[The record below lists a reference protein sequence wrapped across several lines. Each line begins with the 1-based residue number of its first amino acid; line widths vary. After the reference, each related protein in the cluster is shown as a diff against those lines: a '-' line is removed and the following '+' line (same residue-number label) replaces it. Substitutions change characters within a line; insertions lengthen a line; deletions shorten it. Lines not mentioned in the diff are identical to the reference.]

1 MKGFSRKVT
10 AGSRGIFVLMVLGV
24 ILFGIVGQLCLPG
37 EGVREEGSCR
47 TLSEGWVR
55 VLPDGSN
62 IPVQVPGRC
71 AADPLESVSIEA
83 MLPEDLGEDKWLCV
97 RGSWQELEL
106 LVDQVVRRRYNAE
119 ESMPFGKN
127 TPSAYVFLKLTHE
140 DAGKVLRITSVSDS
154 SYSGTLNTVYI
165 GDRMGILT
173 QLMKQHG
180 GGLFLAMFLLV
191 LSGIS
196 LLLSIVLR
204 RFYHQEI
211 VLEYLAW
218 GTFLVSL
225 WLVAGSHLRQFLFPN
240 ISVAS
245 GLSFLAAM
253 LALFPLLIY
262 MDSVQRQRY
271 QKGYVFLELLV
282 IAHFAVCT
290 FLQITNQAEFMENAF
305 STCLLAAVAFLYI
318 VWSLVRDLQKKKL
331 GSYRLVAV
339 GMVLL
344 VVSAAVELAEE
355 CFGQWESGGDFL
367 CVGLMCL
374 LVLAIVENVRK
385 LFYMEREKQR
395 AILANESKGKFLAN
409 MSHEIRTPINT
420 VIGMNEMILRENKD
434 SAIREYAANIE
445 SASKTLMSLVNDVL
459 DFSKME
465 SGSLDIDNNSYYLSS
480 LLNDTIHV
488 LQARAEKK
496 HLQVRLNV
504 DEALPSILEGD
515 EVRIRKVLN
524 QLFSNSIKFT
534 QDGSIT
540 FSTQGE
546 WNGDGTFCLVFSV
559 ADTGIGIREEE
570 LAKLYHS
577 FVKLEEDGYRTV
589 QGTGLGLNLAK
600 RFVEQMHGD
609 IRVQSVYGAGT
620 IFTVRIPQEIKD
632 AQPIGDLQQAYEREQ
647 QELAKPREFL
657 KAPDAHVL
665 SVDDNEMNLAVVRG
679 LLKRT
684 DIQLDTVLDGRECMD
699 CTRKIKYDLIFMDHM
714 MPEPDGISTLHRL
727 RAEEGN
733 PNRNTPVVVLTANAV
748 AGSREEYLQ
757 AGFDEYLS
765 KPIVVEK
772 LEQMLQKYLPKEKV
786 FFEKEQIPEISEET
800 GWEEIFKDMPGP
812 GQAVADMEEE
822 TERATEDSSAA
833 RAEERKENSSA
844 EELPGKTDNL
854 AAGKKLI
861 DKSVGLPYCGNDE
874 EMYQEILQAYYEQGQ
889 EYHKK
894 LPKLYEEKDWSNYG
908 IIVHAIKSTSLTIG
922 AAGLS
927 EQAKQQEFA
936 AKDNNIEELRAH
948 WEKFYHDYTNVLGE
962 AVQLLGVK
970 EQESSREEAA
980 SGKEL
985 PPLEYLEGCHF
996 LLELVQGYEMGEA
1009 LEQID
1014 RLWSM
1019 REERMLE
1026 EVRQFVHDFEYDRA
1040 ESRLE
1045 EWLAK
1050 WEVGKE

>member
-1 MKGFSRKVT
+1 MKGFSGKVT
-10 AGSRGIFVLMVLGV
+10 TGSRGIFVLMVLGV
-24 ILFGIVGQLCLPG
+24 ILFGIVGELCLPS
-37 EGVREEGSCR
+37 EGVREEGNCR

-62 IPVQVPGRC
+62 VPVQVPGRC
-71 AADPLESVSIEA
+71 PADSLESVSIETV
-83 MLPEDLGEDKWLCV
+83 LPNDLGEDKWLCT

-106 LVDQVVRRRYNAE
+106 LVDQVVRRRYNAGD
-119 ESMPFGKN
+119 SMPFGKN

-154 SYSGTLNTVYI
+154 SCSGTLNTVYI

-173 QLMKQHG
+173 RLMKQHG
-180 GGLFLAMFLLV
+180 GGLFLALFLLL

-196 LLLSIVLR
+196 LLLSVILR
-204 RFYHQEI
+204 RFYHKEI

-218 GTFLVSL
+218 GTFLMSL
-225 WLVAGSHLRQFLFPN
+225 WLVAGSHLRQFLFSN

-262 MDSVQRQRY
+262 MDSVQKQRY

-290 FLQITNQAEFMENAF
+290 FLQATNQVEFMENAF
-305 STCLLAAVAFLYI
+305 STCLLAAIAFLYI
-318 VWSLVRDLQKKKL
+318 AYSLFRDFPKKKL
-331 GSYRLVAV
+331 GGYRLVAV
-339 GMVLL
+339 GIVLL
-344 VVSAAVELAEE
+344 VVSAAVELAAAF
-355 CFGQWESGGDFL
+355 FGQWESGGSLL

-374 LVLAIVENVRK
+374 LVLAIVENARK
-385 LFYMEREKQR
+385 LFHMEREKQR

-420 VIGMNEMILRENKD
+420 VIGMNEMILRENQD
-434 SAIREYAANIE
+434 PAIGEYAANIE

-465 SGSLDIDNNSYYLSS
+465 SGSLDIENNSYYLSS

-496 HLQVRLNV
+496 HLNVRLNV
-504 DEALPSILEGD
+504 DEALPSILVGD
-515 EVRIRKVLN
+515 EVRIRKVLS

-534 QDGSIT
+534 QEGSVT
-540 FSTQGE
+540 FSAQGE
-546 WNGDGTFCLVFSV
+546 WNDDGTFCLVFAV

-570 LAKLYHS
+570 LANLYDS
-577 FVKLEEDGYRTV
+577 FAKLEEDGYRTV

-600 RFVEQMHGD
+600 RSVEQMHGD

-632 AQPIGDLQQAYEREQ
+632 AQPIGDLQKAYEREL
-647 QELAKPREFL
+647 QELARSREFL

-684 DIQLDTVLDGRECMD
+684 DIQLDTVLDGRECME

-733 PNRNTPVVVLTANAV
+733 PNRDTPVVALTANAV
-748 AGSREEYLQ
+748 AGSREEYLR

-772 LEQMLQKYLPKEKV
+772 LEQMLQKYLPREKV
-786 FFEKEQIPEISEET
+786 YFEKEQIPETAAEA
-800 GWEEIFKDMPGP
+800 GWEKILKDMPGP
-812 GQAVADMEEE
+812 EEE
-822 TERATEDSSAA
+822 
-833 RAEERKENSSA
+833 
-844 EELPGKTDNL
+844 L
-854 AAGKKLI
+854 AGKEETKEQVKDISAVSQTGQSESLPVGERMI

-874 EMYQEILQAYYEQGQ
+874 EMYQEILKAYYEQGQ
-889 EYHKK
+889 EYREK
-894 LPKLYEEKDWSNYG
+894 LPELYEEKDWSNYG

-927 EQAKQQEFA
+927 ELAKQQEFA
-936 AKDNNIEELRAH
+936 AKDGNLKELEEH
-948 WEKFYHDYTNVLGE
+948 WKKFYHDYINVLEE
-962 AVQLLGVK
+962 AAQLLGVK
-970 EQESSREEAA
+970 EEESTLTEAA
-980 SGKEL
+980 GGKE
-985 PPLEYLEGCHF
+985 PPPQEYLEGCRL
-996 LLELVQGYEMGEA
+996 LLEQVQGYEMGEA

-1019 REERMLE
+1019 REEKLLE
-1026 EVRQFVHDFEYDRA
+1026 DVRQFVHDFEYDRA
-1040 ESRLE
+1040 ESCLE

-1050 WEVGKE
+1050 WEVD